1 MPIKKI
7 YSNNRDAFCFDYRL
21 ILIQLDL
28 MQVLA
33 ASEDMCGG
41 FLSYLKQLVI
51 TLVTHNP
58 DHAKLDSK
66 LLRF

>member
-1 MPIKKI
+1 MWIIQAYQKK
-7 YSNNRDAFCFDYRL
+7 
-21 ILIQLDL
+21 IQLDL
-28 MQVLA
+28 IQIVA
-33 ASEDMCGG
+33 ARGHVWRFSVIFKKKCIA
-41 FLSYLKQLVI
+41 FLKQLVI